1 MKISIG
7 CDHSALELKDA
18 IITHL
23 ESLGHVVL
31 DKGTYTKDSCDY
43 TDYGYL
49 VAKDIKDGVVERGIV
64 ICYTGIGMS
73 IIANK
78 VKGVRCALVGSKDA
92 ATLTREHNDTNCL
105 ALSAKYTGFS
115 FEKNKKSPSC
125 INPKASLFN
134 SPYDINVPFPSSP
147 KEIEFRSREINP
159 TLLTLSNNN

>member
-23 ESLGHVVL
+23 KSLGHVVL

-105 ALSAKYTGFS
+105 ALSAKYTGI
-115 FEKNKKSPSC
+115 PL
-125 INPKASLFN
+125 A
-134 SPYDINVPFPSSP
+134 
-147 KEIEFRSREINP
+147 KEIVDIWLNTGFSHNERHQRRINKI
-159 TLLTLSNNN
+159 TEYEEKELCQK

>member
-78 VKGVRCALVGSKDA
+78 VKGVRCSLVGSKDA

-105 ALSAKYTGFS
+105 ALSAKYTGI
-115 FEKNKKSPSC
+115 PL
-125 INPKASLFN
+125 A
-134 SPYDINVPFPSSP
+134 
-147 KEIEFRSREINP
+147 KEIVDIWLNTEFSHNERHQRRINKI
-159 TLLTLSNNN
+159 TEYEEKELCQK

>member
-105 ALSAKYTGFS
+105 ALSAKYTGI
-115 FEKNKKSPSC
+115 PL
-125 INPKASLFN
+125 A
-134 SPYDINVPFPSSP
+134 
-147 KEIEFRSREINP
+147 KEIVDVWLNTEFSHNERHQRRINKI
-159 TLLTLSNNN
+159 TEYEEKELCQK